1 MMRLQKFL
9 SRAGVCS
16 RRQGEVF
23 ISQGRVMVNGSVVT
37 QPGTQVDPAMDV
49 ITVDGNKVGLSP
61 EKKWCYIA
69 LNKPVGVISSCVR
82 QGKEPVVVDLV
93 DVPRRIYPVGRLD
106 KDSCGLI
113 LLTDD
118 GDLHN
123 RLSHPSYNH
132 EKEYSVTTVQPVSRS
147 ALEKMAGGIVLDGK
161 KTRRARVWR
170 TGSHGFK
177 IVLKQGINRQIRRMV
192 SKTGNEVAHLK
203 RLRMGAVNLGALA
216 EGAWRHLT
224 PEEVR
229 ALQSSP
235 GK

>member
-16 RRQGEVF
+16 RRQGEVL
-23 ISQGRVMVNGSVVT
+23 IAQGRVGVNGSVT
-37 QPGTQVDPAMDV
+37 SQPGTQVDPAVDEV
-49 ITVDGNKVGLSP
+49 TVDGKKVELSP

-69 LNKPVGVISSCVR
+69 LNKPKGVISSCAH

-93 DVPRRIYPVGRLD
+93 DIPRRIYPVGRLD
-106 KDSCGLI
+106 KESCGLI

-132 EKEYSVTTVQPVSRS
+132 EKEYSITTLQPVSRG
-147 ALEKMAGGIVLDGK
+147 ALDKMAKGIMLDGK
-161 KTRRARVWR
+161 KTRRAKVWR

-192 SKTGNEVAHLK
+192 RKTGNEVIHLK
-203 RLRMGAVNLGALA
+203 RLRMGSVTLGSLA
-216 EGAWRHLT
+216 EGCWRYLT

-229 ALQSSP
+229 SLPASP